1 VTLERDNSAKRAF
14 SELKN
19 LAADAQALRGLNGTG
34 HMQNHARVRRSA
46 AGQVA
51 QFYECAPEI
60 FFALVR
66 DSVDRR
72 AFVRRATRGLA
83 VAYEAHYEEFQRA
96 PAGEAIRLLRAVGVA
111 VPRRKEA
118 RGAALSSV
126 RTVKS
131 ASEHLASMLLNFA
144 AIDRAFIDHWPCVA
158 PQLRATG
165 PARFEPCAA
174 PPRAGA
180 LPEAARDAAGVVG
193 VRLRIVE
200 CGGGGADA
208 ASSASCDFALE
219 QACRFKANALNRARC
234 AGFAAREAC
243 GEDDRRR
250 CAEAAARGVGRARI
264 TVFG

>member
-1 VTLERDNSAKRAF
+1 MTTTTALRCTAAAWIFIAARLRCDRSHDRPRLKLVTLERDNSAKRAF

-96 PAGEAIRLLRAVGVA
+96 PAGEAIRLPRARRRRA
-111 VPRRKEA
+111 RPPRTWPSTPNAATTRT
-118 RGAALSSV
+118 RGAGA
-126 RTVKS
+126 S
-131 ASEHLASMLLNFA
+131 A
-144 AIDRAFIDHWPCVA
+144 
-158 PQLRATG
+158 
-165 PARFEPCAA
+165 
-174 PPRAGA
+174 
-180 LPEAARDAAGVVG
+180 
-193 VRLRIVE
+193 
-200 CGGGGADA
+200 
-208 ASSASCDFALE
+208 
-219 QACRFKANALNRARC
+219 
-234 AGFAAREAC
+234 
-243 GEDDRRR
+243 
-250 CAEAAARGVGRARI
+250 
-264 TVFG
+264 